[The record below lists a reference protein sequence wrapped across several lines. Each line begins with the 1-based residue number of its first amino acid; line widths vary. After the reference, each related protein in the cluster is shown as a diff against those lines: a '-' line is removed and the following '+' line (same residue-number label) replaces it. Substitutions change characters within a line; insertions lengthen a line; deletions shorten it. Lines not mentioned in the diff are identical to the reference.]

1 MAVTTGAGGAPV
13 EEADLPVI
21 ASIEPAPAAGPPQPV
36 IPKDGFHDSREVQA
50 AMAGGLP
57 TQDGYP
63 LHPAAQERLRNIQAG
78 INAIKGWVDNMQSE
92 LSRAIAI
99 GTGKS

>member
-1 MAVTTGAGGAPV
+1 
-13 EEADLPVI
+13 
-21 ASIEPAPAAGPPQPV
+21 
-36 IPKDGFHDSREVQA
+36 
-50 AMAGGLP
+50 MAGGLP